1 MRSISA
7 GTGLPFKQDNLF
19 YKPTQYPMNLNNG
32 TVYDLDEVEND
43 WAPMNFTYGSDFMR
57 IWTDTLIA
65 ELTDAAHVKGRNE
78 AGGAHDDG
86 QDIRALERSLNEC
99 AVLARQLTPGTPIIE
114 STVGGWTITTVDG
127 GVSSTVTDTWSGGVQ
142 TMLLNSFVPYGGPM
156 ADACAGQHKWA
167 KMATKR
173 YRNTDAVTEYTD
185 SWCQGGS
192 IRASSLSTVVWDFG
206 MGEAVLSSNAE
217 PQVWYCMNFVTRKC
231 QCETW
236 SDEQGRKICFGV
248 GSLTNGFKMTIDIGF
263 VRADTTRA
271 RRENGQLVADPN
283 GNLLVA
289 FQGRDRYLRDVNAM
303 AENLQ
308 SKMGNLWDYSLV
320 PTYADMSDPDQ
331 LLSWRGLSFAQVE
344 FMPPY
349 FCCVWIPWAK
359 RFEVVQA
366 YETKWP
372 G

>member
-1 MRSISA
+1 
-7 GTGLPFKQDNLF
+7 
-19 YKPTQYPMNLNNG
+19 
-32 TVYDLDEVEND
+32 
-43 WAPMNFTYGSDFMR
+43 
-57 IWTDTLIA
+57 
-65 ELTDAAHVKGRNE
+65 
-78 AGGAHDDG
+78 
-86 QDIRALERSLNEC
+86 
-99 AVLARQLTPGTPIIE
+99 
-114 STVGGWTITTVDG
+114 
-127 GVSSTVTDTWSGGVQ
+127 
-142 TMLLNSFVPYGGPM
+142 
-156 ADACAGQHKWA
+156 
-167 KMATKR
+167 
-173 YRNTDAVTEYTD
+173 
-185 SWCQGGS
+185 
-192 IRASSLSTVVWDFG
+192 
-206 MGEAVLSSNAE
+206 
-217 PQVWYCMNFVTRKC
+217 MNFVTRKC

-248 GSLTNGFKMTIDIGF
+248 GGLTNGFKMAIEIGF

-359 RFEVVQA
+359 RFEVVQS

>member
-1 MRSISA
+1 
-7 GTGLPFKQDNLF
+7 
-19 YKPTQYPMNLNNG
+19 
-32 TVYDLDEVEND
+32 
-43 WAPMNFTYGSDFMR
+43 MR

-65 ELTDAAHVKGRNE
+65 DLTDAAHVKGRNE

-99 AVLARQLTPGTPIIE
+99 AVLARQLNPETPLIE
-114 STVGGWTITTVDG
+114 STIGGWTITTVDG
-127 GVSSTVTDTWSGGVQ
+127 GVSSTVTDTWYSGVQ
-142 TMLLNSFVPYGGPM
+142 TLLLNDFVPYGGPM

-173 YRNTDAVTEYTD
+173 YLNAEMTTEYTD
-185 SWCQGGS
+185 SWCLGS
-192 IRASSLSTVVWDFG
+192 DIRASSLSTVVWDFG
-206 MGEAVLSSNAE
+206 MGDAVLSSNAE
-217 PQVWYCMNFVTRKC
+217 PQVWYCMNFLTRKC

-236 SDEQGRKICFGV
+236 QDEQGRKICFGV
-248 GSLTNGFKMTIDIGF
+248 GGLTDGFKMSIEIGF

-289 FQGRDRYLRDVNAM
+289 FQGRDRYLKDVNAM
-303 AENLQ
+303 ASNLQ
-308 SKMGNLWDYSLV
+308 GKMGDLWDYSLV
-320 PTYADMSDPDQ
+320 PTYADISDTDQ

-349 FCCVWIPWAK
+349 FCCVWIPWAN

-372 G
+372 E